1 MLIAEARVGISFHN
15 GFGSI
20 LPVDNAVADERFSSA
35 RGKWEVGNPEKAAS
49 AIGPLPESLG
59 WNERS

>member
-15 GFGSI
+15 GFEFVF
-20 LPVDNAVADERFSSA
+20 PVVDAVADERCSSA